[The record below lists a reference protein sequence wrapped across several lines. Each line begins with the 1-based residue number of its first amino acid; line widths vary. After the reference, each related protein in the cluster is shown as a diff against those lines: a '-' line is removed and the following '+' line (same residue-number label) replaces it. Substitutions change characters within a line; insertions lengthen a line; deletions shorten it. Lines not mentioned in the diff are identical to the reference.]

1 MSYLRKF
8 AQKYFTNIEDEN
20 NVETEAQKKPL
31 NVSANSSPPAPQR
44 MT

>member
-20 NVETEAQKKPL
+20 NVETEAQKSPSM
-31 NVSANSSPPAPQR
+31 SAPILHHLPHSV
-44 MT
+44 